1 MEEKKGMEKKVYWI
15 TSAYASQFDSLRV
28 KEGVKILPEE
38 REHMI
43 HCLWFEDKKVADDL
57 LKEIKETIRNFY
69 SKKELDFPFE
79 W

>member
-1 MEEKKGMEKKVYWI
+1 MEEEKGTEKKVYWI

-38 REHMI
+38 REHMK
-43 HCLWFEDKKVADDL
+43 HCLWFEEKELADAL
-57 LKEIKETIRNFY
+57 LEEIRATICKFY
-69 SKKELDFPFE
+69 SDKELDFPFE